1 MALQTYINKLL
12 NYTLKLKRTD
22 SNLDTPNK
30 MATTCNLNWGELEK
44 YINNLRALLIEI
56 AETVDVEGLV
66 AKVLESLLTSKYH
79 LRIEHK
85 TELGLFALETKQH
98 GRKIT
103 IQEIV
108 NPEGPNEYVIEGF
121 DNTSQIIVQT
131 RVVYANDDGT
141 EYEMIGN
148 VPVKLEHNRITIQ
161 PFTTLDRDLH
171 IIIM

>member
-1 MALQTYINKLL
+1 MALKTYINKLL

-30 MATTCNLNWGELEK
+30 MATTCNLNWSELEK

-66 AKVLESLLTSKYH
+66 AKVLDALLTRKYH

-98 GRKIT
+98 GRT
-103 IQEIV
+103 IQVQEIV
-108 NPEGPNEYVIEGF
+108 NTDGPNEFIITGF
-121 DNTSQIIVQT
+121 ENTTQLMVQT
-131 RVVYANDDGT
+131 RVVYVNDDGT
-141 EYEMIGN
+141 EYEMLGN

-161 PFTTLDRDLH
+161 PFTKLDRDLH